1 TILLGED
8 SISKARLHFSASV
21 LAVDIGD
28 IGLCEYRVTIDD
40 ATKAR
45 RRLSTSMVVSA
56 AKPMDVVLTLVLAAE
71 AWG

>member
-1 TILLGED
+1 
-8 SISKARLHFSASV
+8 
-21 LAVDIGD
+21 VDIGD